1 MKKSLLL
8 RKNVV
13 PYLFILPLV
22 LFYLSFQLYP
32 MIKEF
37 QMSFFDWTFNPG
49 KENIFVG
56 WENYQHI
63 FQDPKVKLALKNTL
77 LYALITVP
85 GQMILAMLVALLI
98 DALPRGK
105 GVFRVLYYLPVIT
118 SWVIASILVRFLFNF
133 PKGIINYLLLDVFS
147 LIDAPIN
154 WFGAPGTAFV
164 AIDLLGIWKGI
175 GWSMLIYLS
184 ALQGIPKELLEA
196 AEVDGAS
203 PWRRFW
209 SVKLPLLTPA
219 ISYTLIL
226 LTIGAMNVFL
236 SVFLITGGGPQQK
249 TEVFLSYLYHQAFEF
264 FDFGYGAAL
273 SVVLAIGLLIV
284 SILQYRFVGKP
295 ERLR

>member
-1 MKKSLLL
+1 MKKPLLL
-8 RKNVV
+8 RKNFV

-22 LFYLSFQLYP
+22 LFFVIFQLYP
-32 MIKEF
+32 IIKEV
-37 QMSFFDWTFNPG
+37 QMSFYDWTFIPG
-49 KENIFVG
+49 QENEFVG
-56 WENYQHI
+56 WSYYQQM
-63 FQDPKVKLALKNTL
+63 FQDPKVTVALKNTL
-77 LYALITVP
+77 FYALITVP
-85 GQMILAMLVALLI
+85 GQMSLAMLVALLI

-105 GVFRVLYYLPVIT
+105 GIFRVVYYIPVIT
-118 SWVIASILVRFLFNF
+118 SWVIASILVRYLFNF
-133 PKGIINYLLLDVFS
+133 PKGIINYILLDVFS
-147 LIDAPIN
+147 IIEKPIN
-154 WFGAPGTAFV
+154 WFGSPGTAFV

-175 GWSMLIYLS
+175 GWSMLIYLA

-203 PWRRFW
+203 PWKKFW
-209 SVKLPLLTPA
+209 KIKLPLLTPA

-273 SVVLAIGLLIV
+273 SIVLAVGLLIV
-284 SILQYRFVGKP
+284 SILQYKFVGSP
-295 ERLR
+295 ERMR

>member
-8 RKNVV
+8 RKNFV

-22 LFYLSFQLYP
+22 VFYLVFQLYP
-32 MIKEF
+32 IIKEV
-37 QMSFFDWTFNPG
+37 QMSFYDWSFIPG
-49 KENIFVG
+49 KESEFVG
-56 WENYQHI
+56 WAYYQQI
-63 FQDPKVKLALKNTL
+63 FSDPKVKVAFKNTL

-85 GQMILAMLVALLI
+85 GQMSIAMLVALLI

-105 GVFRVLYYLPVIT
+105 GIFRVVYYIPVIT
-118 SWVIASILVRFLFNF
+118 SWVIASILVRYLFNF

-147 LIDAPIN
+147 VIQDPIN
-154 WFGAPGTAFV
+154 WFGAPGTAFI

-175 GWSMLIYLS
+175 GWSMLIYLA
-184 ALQGIPKELLEA
+184 ALQGIPRELLEA
-196 AEVDGAS
+196 AEVDGAT
-203 PWRRFW
+203 PWKKFW
-209 SVKLPLLTPA
+209 KVKLPLLTPA

-284 SILQYRFVGKP
+284 SILQYKFVGSP
-295 ERLR
+295 ERMR